1 MATLR
6 QVQAMMRAQPFKPFQ
21 VQVTSGRSFT
31 VKHPDYISYSEDG
44 EEVTIHD
51 RDGVHLLDVL
61 LIEVL
66 EPVRAQG
73 EAKPEGNGA

>member
-1 MATLR
+1 MATLK
-6 QVQAMMRAQPFKPFQ
+6 QVQTMMRAQPFRPFQ

-51 RDGVHLLDVL
+51 HQGVHLLDVL
-61 LIEVL
+61 LIQVL
-66 EPVRAQG
+66 EPVQSPV
-73 EAKPEGNGA
+73 ESKTEGNGA